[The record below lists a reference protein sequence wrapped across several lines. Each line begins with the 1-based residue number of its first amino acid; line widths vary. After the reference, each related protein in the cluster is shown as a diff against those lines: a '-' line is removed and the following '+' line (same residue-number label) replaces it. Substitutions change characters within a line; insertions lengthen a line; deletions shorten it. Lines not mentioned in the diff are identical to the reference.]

1 MLRVLIGFCFAG
13 VYVTAESWLNNASTN
28 ETRGQ
33 ALSAY
38 MIVTMLG
45 IITAQSLV
53 NLGDASSYMLF
64 IIPSVLVSLSFTPIL
79 LSASP
84 APSFAS
90 TRPMSFATLFRI
102 SPLGCVGMLLTG
114 GMFSAMFGMAAV
126 YGTTAGFSVAQITLF
141 SGAAY
146 VGGLVFQYPIG
157 WVSDRIDRRQLVLWL
172 SLGGAAAMAL
182 GAILTLPFAVL
193 LGLSLVMGGVIN
205 PLYSLLIAHTNDYL
219 LPDDMASASSGLVF
233 INGLGAVTGPVITGW
248 LMEKVG
254 SGGFFLYVATLM
266 LLLAGYALWRT
277 TRRAAPSPADSGA
290 FVVLTP
296 AASALAVEAVV
307 EERSLDDAPS
317 PTP

>member
-1 MLRVLIGFCFAG
+1 
-13 VYVTAESWLNNASTN
+13 
-28 ETRGQ
+28 
-33 ALSAY
+33 
-38 MIVTMLG
+38 
-45 IITAQSLV
+45 
-53 NLGDASSYMLF
+53 
-64 IIPSVLVSLSFTPIL
+64 
-79 LSASP
+79 
-84 APSFAS
+84 
-90 TRPMSFATLFRI
+90 MSFATLFRI

-193 LGLSLVMGGVIN
+193 LGLSLVMGGVVN

-290 FVVLTP
+290 FVILTP
-296 AASALAVEAVV
+296 VASALAVEAVV
-307 EERSLDDAPS
+307 EERSMDEG
-317 PTP
+317 PTPTP